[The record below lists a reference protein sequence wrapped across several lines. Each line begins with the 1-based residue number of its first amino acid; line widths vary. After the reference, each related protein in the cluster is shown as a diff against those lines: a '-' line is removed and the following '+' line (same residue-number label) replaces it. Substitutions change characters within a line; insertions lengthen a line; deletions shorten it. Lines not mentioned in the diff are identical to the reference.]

1 MLCWHIDFSILGGLL
16 MVGGLY
22 GVLWGKNKERA
33 LCQVSIE
40 EGKPAHAGEGR
51 NMAWTIL
58 MLFLL
63 RNMKEILVLKKS
75 KSWKCYQMKS
85 AAKFW
90 VHVDQPNSHGLW
102 IKTVKNFV
110 FCTDSYKNAIVK
122 NILPRASTSPVG
134 V

>member
-1 MLCWHIDFSILGGLL
+1 MLTHWFQYFRWTSYGWRPLWSTMGKEQGKSSLSGLNRRRKASTCRRRKKH
-16 MVGGLY
+16 GLNY
-22 GVLWGKNKERA
+22 FDVISTSKHERNP
-33 LCQVSIE
+33 CVE
-40 EGKPAHAGEGR
+40 E
-51 NMAWTIL
+51 I
-58 MLFLL
+58 
-63 RNMKEILVLKKS
+63 